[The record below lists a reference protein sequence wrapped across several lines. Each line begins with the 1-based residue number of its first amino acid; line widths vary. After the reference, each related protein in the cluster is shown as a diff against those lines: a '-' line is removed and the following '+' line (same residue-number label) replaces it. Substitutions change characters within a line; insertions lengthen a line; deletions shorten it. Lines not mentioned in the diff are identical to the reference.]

1 VIGATLLILFA
12 VAGVRLSTIT
22 ENVTKGGKVI
32 IGEVYSTGAGAVSG
46 VTSSATSATTQQG
59 SAAFSDTDK
68 GAYTGTVPCSSLDF
82 SRSKNANVQNGTG
95 GAREWCVA
103 GANALGGKAS
113 PKFASACGCG
123 S

>member
-1 VIGATLLILFA
+1 MIGATLLILFA

-59 SAAFSDTDK
+59 SAVFSDTDK
-68 GAYTGTVPCSSLDF
+68 GAYTGTVPCNTLDF
-82 SRSKNANVQNGTG
+82 SKSTNTNVLNGTG
-95 GAREWCVA
+95 NARPWCVA
-103 GANALGGKAS
+103 GANALGGKVNA
-113 PKFASACGCG
+113 KFAKTCGCG